1 MVRVRVAALIL
12 AGFGVLILAGSVLAA
27 NASVSVTESN
37 DRYKFGPATVYVN
50 VGQTV
55 TWTNDSDARHTV
67 TSDSGTE
74 LASSTINAGGTF
86 SHSFP
91 TVGTF
96 AYHCSIHTYMQA
108 SVIVLAAG
116 VTPPASSTVG
126 SPAAGASAPPVGP
139 IVLALA
145 LGLAGSLL
153 YVTRR
158 RA

>member
-1 MVRVRVAALIL
+1 MIRVRVAVLIL
-12 AGFGVLILAGSVLAA
+12 AGFGVLVLAGSVLAA

-74 LASSTINAGGTF
+74 LASSSINAGGTF
-86 SHSFP
+86 SHSFA

-96 AYHCSIHTYMQA
+96 AYHCSIHTYMKA

-116 VTPPASSTVG
+116 VTPPPSSTVPG
-126 SPAAGASAPPVGP
+126 PAAGAPAPPVGP
-139 IVLALA
+139 FVLALA
-145 LGLAGSLL
+145 LGLVGSLL
-153 YVTRR
+153 YVSRR